1 VHHQLYQNQAQIHQQ
16 LQPAMPETSATDSN
30 YGRQTTISTKTHQQS
45 ISQILSSTAHNYVQN
60 NFGNEYMCEWMMMAL
75 DDDEEIEPCSRLI
88 LLLKILTVNSRQ
100 F

>member
-1 VHHQLYQNQAQIHQQ
+1 MHHQLYQNQAQIHQQ

-30 YGRQTTISTKTHQQS
+30 YGRQTTKTHHQS

-75 DDDEEIEPCSRLI
+75 DDDEEIEPCSRFIWIALI
-88 LLLKILTVNSRQ
+88 NV
-100 F
+100 